1 MEVKTFVLGKDAIP
15 EWFNESARHGRA
27 KLVYD
32 PDDQTDLVGAV
43 IFAPTKT
50 VNANIGDM
58 IMKSRTGLMVVPKDK
73 AAKYMNPVRKPQE
86 RQEGTK

>member
-1 MEVKTFVLGKDAIP
+1 MEVKSFVLGRDAVP
-15 EWFNESARHGRA
+15 EWFNESARQGRA

-32 PDDQTDLVGAV
+32 PDEQTELIGAV

-50 VNANIGDM
+50 INVKLGDT

-73 AAKYMNPVRKPQE
+73 AAKYMNPARKTQE
-86 RQEGTK
+86 RQAGEK